1 MSGVR
6 EMAHGCPATAPL
18 IAALQAACFAEPWG
32 AQAFHALLA
41 APNVATFVA
50 EDGSGEPN
58 GYAVL
63 RCAAGEGE
71 ILSLGVVAAERQRGL
86 GRALVEAC
94 FEAAAAAGALELFLE
109 VAAANRAARALY
121 QSAGF
126 EAVGRRPV
134 YYPPPHRGEPGDDAI
149 TLSRSLVTEGQRDR
163 NSPKELLGKAK

>member
-1 MSGVR
+1 
-6 EMAHGCPATAPL
+6 
-18 IAALQAACFAEPWG
+18 
-32 AQAFHALLA
+32 
-41 APNVATFVA
+41 
-50 EDGSGEPN
+50 
-58 GYAVL
+58 VL

-71 ILSLGVVAAERQRGL
+71 ILSLGVVAAKRQRGL